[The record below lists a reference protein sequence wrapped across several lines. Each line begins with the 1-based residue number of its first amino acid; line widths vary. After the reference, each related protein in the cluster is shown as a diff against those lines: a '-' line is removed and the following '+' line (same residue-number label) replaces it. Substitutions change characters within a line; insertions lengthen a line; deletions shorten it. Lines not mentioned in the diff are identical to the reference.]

1 MDQNNSMV
9 VHNGIE
15 LAATASAAK
24 SKAEVEAAYLMAL
37 RRPRNI
43 DDVRARILAAVR
55 RPVFAETAEYSK
67 PVGKGVMTGPS
78 IRFAEMSIQSA
89 GNIRV
94 ETTVIYE
101 SDDVRKIHVG
111 VTDLESNIAY
121 GKDIALN
128 KTVERSY
135 VRDGQ
140 TVVGTR
146 VNTSGKTVY
155 IVQASEDEMANK
167 QASAESKVIRNCGLR
182 LIPQDIIDEAME
194 VARATRKANAGDPVA
209 ARNKILDAF
218 ASIGVRPSEIET
230 MLGKPMAQIVA
241 SDLERLRN
249 VYIAIRDGEAKWS
262 DFMPHSTEDK
272 KDDASDEPA
281 KQKTTGLRERLK
293 KQTADPTPAHV
304 AEPTTAEVTP

>member
-1 MDQNNSMV
+1 MDNNNTSMV
-9 VHNGIE
+9 VATGVE

-37 RRPRNI
+37 RRPRNV

-78 IRFAEMSIQSA
+78 IRFAEMAIQAA

-101 SDDVRKIHVG
+101 NDQVRKVHIG
-111 VTDLESNIAY
+111 VTDLESNISY
-121 GKDIALN
+121 GKDITLN

-155 IVQASEDEMANK
+155 IVEASEDEMANK

-194 VARATRKANAGDPVA
+194 VARATRNANAGDPKA
-209 ARNKILDAF
+209 ALNKIVDAF
-218 ASIGVRPSEIET
+218 NSIGVKPSDIEK
-230 MLGKPMAQIVA
+230 LLQKPMAQIVP
-241 SDLERLRN
+241 SDMDHLRK
-249 VYIAIRDGEAKWS
+249 VYSAIRDGEARWA
-262 DFMPHSTEDK
+262 DFVADEK
-272 KDDASDEPA
+272 RDDPTDEAP
-281 KQKTTGLRERLK
+281 KPKTNGLREKLK
-293 KQTADPTPAHV
+293 KNEPPAETKPDEVV
-304 AEPTTAEVTP
+304 A